1 VRRACIDIGSNT
13 VRLLVAESE
22 PHQLLEVHQERAF
35 TRIGRAL
42 DHDGR
47 IAPAKISEVADVVA
61 AQVRGA
67 LEMGCEEIYAVATA
81 AVRRAANQAVLVEAV
96 QGACGLRVRV
106 LTGEEE
112 ARLAFIGA
120 LGTLEHAPD
129 GPLGVVDVGGGS
141 SELVVGNPVTGVSW
155 CESFAVGSGDLADNM
170 LSHDRPSAAE
180 LDRAREHVAEVL
192 SDVSAPRPLEAVA
205 VGGSATSLR
214 RLAGP
219 VLDEGA
225 FARAFQMLC
234 TEPTMAI
241 SRRFALDRERVRLL
255 PAALVILEA
264 ASRCF
269 DVPLQVGCGGLR
281 EGVLFDAAMAG

>member
-1 VRRACIDIGSNT
+1 MRRACIDIGSNT

-42 DHDGR
+42 DRDGR
-47 IAPAKISEVADVVA
+47 IAPAKISEVAEVVA

-67 LEMGCEEIYAVATA
+67 LEMGCEEIHAVATA
-81 AVRRAANQAVLVEAV
+81 AVRRAANQSVLLDAVT
-96 QGACGLRVRV
+96 GACGLHVRV

-112 ARLAFIGA
+112 ARLAFLGA
-120 LGTLEHAPD
+120 LGTLEHSPE

-141 SELVVGNPVTGVSW
+141 AELVVGSPELGVSW
-155 CESFAVGSGDLADNM
+155 CESFAVGSGDLAE
-170 LSHDRPSAAE
+170 SHFGRDRPSVAE
-180 LDRAREHVAEVL
+180 LARARGYVAEVL
-192 SDVSAPRPLEAVA
+192 SNVSPPHPSEAVA

-225 FARAFQMLC
+225 FARAFHILC
-234 TEPTMAI
+234 SEPTMAI

-264 ASRCF
+264 ASLCF
-269 DVPLQVGCGGLR
+269 GVPLQVGCGGLR
-281 EGVLFDAAMAG
+281 EGVLFDAATAG